1 MTIYKIVGLNTK
13 WYRYQK
19 RLTQEDF
26 ADITNFKMAY
36 ISTIETGDA
45 NLTLRNIDLICK
57 SLEVDYQALFSTRTA
72 MMAEDLPARV
82 DMYYR
87 SKQ

>member
-19 RLTQEDF
+19 NLTQEDF
-26 ADITNFKMAY
+26 ADLTNFKMAY

-45 NLTLRNIDLICK
+45 NLTLKNIELICR
-57 SLEVDYQALFSTRTA
+57 SLEIEYQALFSVRTA
-72 MMAEDLPARV
+72 KLAEDLPNRV
-82 DMYYR
+82 DTYYR
-87 SKQ
+87 SMQ

>member
-1 MTIYKIVGLNTK
+1 MTIYDIVGLNTK

-19 RLTQEDF
+19 NLTQEDF
-26 ADITNFKMAY
+26 ADLTNFKMAY

-57 SLEVDYQALFSTRTA
+57 SLEVEYQDLFSVRTA
-72 MMAEDLPARV
+72 KLAKNLPNRV
-82 DMYYR
+82 DTYYK
-87 SKQ
+87 SMQ